1 MKIFKYKMIQI
12 VSNIGDGVFEMI
24 IALVSWQKPSL
35 QQSFYMIF
43 SRRVLLSP

>member
-24 IALVSWQKPSL
+24 IALISIEKSSHL
-35 QQSFYMIF
+35 
-43 SRRVLLSP
+43 